1 MVRAHDRSQTARL
14 AGLRIHAAPALCF
27 RAEVAAL
34 CQDGVSMVT
43 GRGGGK
49 GQRQG
54 YRRVPDAPR
63 DDLGEQ
69 DRSGGGK
76 SKGSS
81 KSKREKSERKSR
93 KEGKAGKG
101 KGSKEGRARPE
112 APAAADAAEPAPSPP
127 PKT

>member
-14 AGLRIHAAPALCF
+14 AGLFIHVAIVAALCF

-49 GQRQG
+49 GKG

-76 SKGSS
+76 TKG

-93 KEGKAGKG
+93 KEGKSGKG
-101 KGSKEGRARPE
+101 KGSKEGRAGAE